1 MANNKRK
8 KRSPVNSDLYS
19 ICATRTLL
27 GLGCTNCVELDGK
40 CKQFKA
46 GHHGATPYDIYNNY
60 LAEESEENE
69 ND

>member
-1 MANNKRK
+1 MGNKQR
-8 KRSPVNSDLYS
+8 KRSPVNMDLYS

-27 GLGCTNCVELDGK
+27 GLGCNNCVERNER

-46 GHHGATPYDIYNNY
+46 GHHGETPYDIYNIY

-69 ND
+69 K